1 MILRIAKPFDY
12 KSLAKLH
19 LSCSINQ
26 PNGFMFKL
34 GLPFLKTYYKLLIN
48 EKNSVIILAEDEGS
62 NLVGFASGTMDAAA
76 HLKNLKKYRFRIG
89 FSMIPSIIKS
99 PKILNKIIDHERFVF
114 SKEGYVQFGV
124 MTGPRAEYWA
134 WDPKDK
140 SNMAIPLLKSL
151 FLIMF
156 DLGAA
161 SVRAEVDINNE
172 NLLTIYKFLGAKVI
186 NHLNLNDGRKRAVI
200 EYSSDL
206 KLKWLQKIDQR
217 IK

>member
-1 MILRIAKPFDY
+1 MILRFAKPSDY

-19 LSCSINQ
+19 LACSVNQ

-48 EKNSVIILAEDEGS
+48 EKYSVIIIADDENA
-62 NLVGFASGTMDAAA
+62 NLLGFASGTMDAAA
-76 HLKNLKKYRFRIG
+76 HLKNLKKNRFRIG
-89 FSMIPSIIKS
+89 FSIIPSIIKS
-99 PKILNKIIDHERFVF
+99 PMILNKIIDHERFVL

-134 WDPKDK
+134 WDPKDR

-151 FLIMF
+151 FLTMF
-156 DLGAA
+156 NLGAS

-186 NHLNLNDGRKRAVI
+186 EHLKLNDGRKRAII

-206 KLKWLQKIDQR
+206 KLKWLQR
-217 IK
+217 